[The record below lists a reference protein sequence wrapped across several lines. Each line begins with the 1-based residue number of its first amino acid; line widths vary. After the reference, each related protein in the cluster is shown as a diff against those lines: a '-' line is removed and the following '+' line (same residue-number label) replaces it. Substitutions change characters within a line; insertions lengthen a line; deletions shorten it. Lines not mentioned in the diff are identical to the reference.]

1 MAARLTL
8 AFLSVLL
15 LTSTGLSY
23 FTRGVAA
30 GIMLIFYSWLKSRGK
45 SYNIKC
51 SADEQLPPLDP
62 RKCVLVSVATALS

>member
-1 MAARLTL
+1 MAARVTL

-30 GIMLIFYSWLKSRGK
+30 SIMLIFYSWLKSRGK
-45 SYNIKC
+45 SYKIK
-51 SADEQLPPLDP
+51 
-62 RKCVLVSVATALS
+62 